1 MKASIVLFRNDFRIY
16 DQPALYA
23 ACQDSDKV
31 IPVYIHEEGQK
42 DNPGEASLAY
52 LHYSLMSLDRDLRR
66 HFGSQLLIKK
76 GDLLA
81 ELESLIKEYSID
93 AVYFGSC
100 LDGLYS
106 SKDVELMNVSCE
118 AYMYN
123 TRYISEPHQLLTL
136 KGETFKV
143 FTPYSKSFLKNIA
156 VRAVLPEPK
165 KTSFANAED
174 LGESC
179 SVDELALTPSLKWD
193 QGFYELSPP
202 GEAAVQK
209 MWQKFLD
216 NGINRYSSDRDLPA
230 IDGVSRLS
238 TALHF
243 GEISPV
249 QLWHESHRAQNE
261 DEAANFRRQLIWR
274 DFSAYCLEH
283 YPQMM
288 NDEYN
293 AKFTPFPWDNEE
305 AKIEAWKKGRTGYPI
320 IDAAMRELWVT
331 GIMHNRCRMIV
342 ASFLVKD
349 LFVDWRIGM
358 KWFEDTLIDA
368 DIPNNCFGWQWA
380 AGCGLD
386 AAPYF
391 RIFNPWTQSQK
402 FDPKGEYIKKWLP
415 ELKDIPAKELHQAPN
430 FKLPVKTYPAPIVKH
445 NEARDKALA
454 LYKGL

>member
-1 MKASIVLFRNDFRIY
+1 MKVTIVLFRNDFRTY

-23 ACQDSDKV
+23 AYQNSDQI
-31 IPVYIHEEGQK
+31 IPVYIHDEAQK

-52 LHYSLMSLDRDLRR
+52 LHYSLLSLDRDLRR
-66 HFGSQLLIKK
+66 HFDSQLVIRSGQLFE
-76 GDLLA
+76 
-81 ELESLIKEYSID
+81 ELEALIEEFS
-93 AVYFGSC
+93 AEALYFGSC

-106 SKDVELMNVSCE
+106 STDVELMNLSCE

-123 TRYISEPHQLLTL
+123 TRYLSEPHQLMTL

-143 FTPYSKSFLKNIA
+143 FTPYFKSFLKTIQ
-156 VRAVLPEPK
+156 VRTVLPEVK
-165 KTSFANAED
+165 KGKLLKLD
-174 LGESC
+174 ESLKSL
-179 SVDELALTPSLKWD
+179 SVDDLALSPSLKWD
-193 QGFYELSPP
+193 QGFYESSTS
-202 GEAAVQK
+202 GETAVQQ

-216 NGINRYSSDRDLPA
+216 NGINRYSADRDLPSVN
-230 IDGVSRLS
+230 GVSRLS

-249 QLWHESHRAQNE
+249 QLWHESHNAQNSE
-261 DEAANFRRQLIWR
+261 EAANFRRQLIWR
-274 DFSAYCLEH
+274 DFSVYCLEH

-305 AKIEAWKKGRTGYPI
+305 TKIEAWKKGKTGYPI
-320 IDAAMRELWVT
+320 IDAAMRELWIT

-349 LFVDWRIGM
+349 LFIDWRIGM

-402 FDPKGEYIKKWLP
+402 FDPQGEYIRKWLP
-415 ELKDIPAKELHQAPN
+415 ELKDVPAKDLHNPPN
-430 FKLPVKTYPAPIVKH
+430 FKLAVKGYPAPIVKH

-454 LYKGL
+454 IYKTL